1 MAKKK
6 AIKLAA
12 ASAVAASAFV
22 AAAPAQTDAASN
34 VAVEVSKAVTQ
45 MKKAYHTYSDV
56 TAQGKFAPIADVYKE
71 YNAAKKAYANAK
83 AVVTKAGGSAKEA
96 YLAQLD
102 ATYNEYIA
110 KRVVTYI
117 DAFNYA
123 TALEDKKEA
132 LEAALEEKEWEKAEE
147 LYHEISYELN
157 TRTVILHRVYGQTA
171 RNLLVD
177 AFKVEAQDTRD
188 SITNEVSVKM
198 YYDKAKDL
206 VAEGKLEDAKKAMD
220 HVADYVAKLDKD
232 TDFGAYLLT
241 QVSEVKAAYEAKL
254 APAVESVSAINAT
267 QVEVKFNVPV
277 DAASVLDTTGAIKS
291 TATFTLKEL
300 DGQSPVTVT
309 KAAVSADGKTIT
321 LTTSGAVSKRYDVVV
336 DGLKATNGKNVA
348 KFHQVTNFVADTTAP
363 TIVGTER
370 INAGQVKVKFSEPM
384 KAFSTVTFK
393 YADGSTVTGVTGGIS
408 AGDSEAVFTM
418 TSDVTAN
425 KEVVATFIGAQD
437 QAGNLLTP
445 NPANVS
451 FVRGAADGVAP
462 TVSSITQTGAATFA
476 VKFSEALIAKP
487 VIVVGSTTV
496 NPSNIT
502 VDPTDSTKYN
512 VTAPAVLDGA
522 TTVQVNSFTDLSG
535 EKGTDLSRV
544 VTFVKETAAPKVV
557 SSTVVVD
564 ATDRKEYLEITLD
577 KDVTLGTTPTVDV
590 TSGSHVKDYITT
602 SIADGDITPKAVD
615 YKTSTNKKVIRVAL
629 DSLLNG
635 VDVKGAT
642 YSLNLAF
649 ADVKSASGVATE
661 TTTTTFTRGED
672 GVPASTA
679 KVGVTSIAQGSDNN
693 KVEVKFDKAVD
704 GASATNVAN
713 YRIDGAVV
721 ESVTLQSAVT
731 AGDGSVSQIAVLNL
745 KANSNTF
752 TGTRNITVS
761 NVKALGSSVVM
772 DQKFVNDV
780 SLAENV
786 APTVTSAKLTATN
799 EITLTFSEAVKQV
812 DTTAKDFELLV
823 GGQSFGTPQTYDSA
837 LTTTAA
843 NTAKVTITDVTA
855 DSIAKGLSLKGLS
868 TIDVKDE
875 AGNVL
880 SVPANIV
887 VSN

>member
-1 MAKKK
+1 MAVFYFC
-6 AIKLAA
+6 
-12 ASAVAASAFV
+12 S
-22 AAAPAQTDAASN
+22 
-34 VAVEVSKAVTQ
+34 
-45 MKKAYHTYSDV
+45 
-56 TAQGKFAPIADVYKE
+56 FADE
-71 YNAAKKAYANAK
+71 
-83 AVVTKAGGSAKEA
+83 
-96 YLAQLD
+96 
-102 ATYNEYIA
+102 
-110 KRVVTYI
+110 
-117 DAFNYA
+117 
-123 TALEDKKEA
+123 
-132 LEAALEEKEWEKAEE
+132 
-147 LYHEISYELN
+147 
-157 TRTVILHRVYGQTA
+157 
-171 RNLLVD
+171 
-177 AFKVEAQDTRD
+177 
-188 SITNEVSVKM
+188 
-198 YYDKAKDL
+198 
-206 VAEGKLEDAKKAMD
+206 
-220 HVADYVAKLDKD
+220 
-232 TDFGAYLLT
+232 
-241 QVSEVKAAYEAKL
+241 
-254 APAVESVSAINAT
+254 SAINAT